1 MTKED
6 IEFNF
11 NKVDKK
17 IEEIS
22 RVIKEMNTE
31 KQKEYNEL
39 LDYLFQQVMFKVK
52 EEIKQIVE
60 EILLENKN
68 EEN

>member
-1 MTKED
+1 MEKEE

-11 NKVDKK
+11 NKIDKK
-17 IEEIS
+17 IEEVS

-39 LDYLFQQVMFKVK
+39 LDYLFQQITFKIK
-52 EEIKQIVE
+52 EDIKKLVEETLLEIKDE
-60 EILLENKN
+60 RD
-68 EEN
+68 